1 VGVSNHSIKVSVLV
15 MTYNHAKFI
24 KKALDSALMQKTD
37 FDFEILISE
46 DCSTDETREIVQ
58 EYQQRFPEK
67 IRLLLSE
74 KNVHTNEVV
83 SRGIHAAQGT
93 YIALLDGDDYWLSSD
108 KLQKQVDF
116 LNTHPEC
123 SMCFHNAQAFNEDSS
138 EQQWNWTSANQKEFS
153 TLQDLWRGNFIA
165 TCSTMFRNHII
176 KQIPDWYNS
185 FFPITDWPLYI
196 LIAEH
201 GKIGY
206 LNEVMGAYRLH
217 AGGLYSP
224 YTVKQKLNKTLDF
237 YRRINRF
244 LNFKYDIDIKTAT
257 SIYFY
262 EWTEEY
268 FKRKEFKNAMDCFK
282 VYLTGK
288 PFNNYISLKKAVKM
302 GLKLSVLNC
311 LNFLPRKTIK

>member
-1 VGVSNHSIKVSVLV
+1 

-24 KKALDSALMQKTD
+24 RKALDSALMQKTD

-46 DCSTDETREIVQ
+46 DCSTDGTREIVQ
-58 EYQQRFPEK
+58 EYQQKFPEK

-74 KNVHTNEVV
+74 KNIHTNEVV

-123 SMCFHNAQAFNEDSS
+123 SMCFHNAQAFNEDSN
-138 EQQWNWTSANQKEFS
+138 EEQWNWTSSNQKEFS
-153 TLQDLWRGNFIA
+153 TLEDLWRGNFIA
-165 TCSTMFRNHII
+165 TCATMFRNHLITR
-176 KQIPDWYNS
+176 IPDWYNS
-185 FFPITDWPLYI
+185 FFPITDWPLYV

-224 YTVKQKLNKTLDF
+224 YTVKQKLSKTLDF
-237 YRRINRF
+237 YQRINRF
-244 LNFKYDIDIKTAT
+244 LDFRYDTDIKTAT

-268 FKRKEFKNAMDCFK
+268 FKRKEFKSAMDCFK
-282 VYLTGK
+282 VYLTGR
-288 PFNNYISLKKAVKM
+288 PINNHISLKKAVKM
-302 GLKLSVLNC
+302 GLKLYVLNC
-311 LNFLPRKTIK
+311 LNFLPQKTIK